1 MASVPTPSQGDS
13 ASQSASHEPKL
24 NAEQEQQ
31 APSDHAPANH
41 DQPIA
46 APVPQTPQT
55 YLTFLLVS
63 GRRRT
68 MSFDPETTIGR
79 VKELVWNAWPSGEH
93 RRLLPFPS
101 AIVNHDLACVEWQD
115 ERPPAPSYF
124 RILHL
129 GKILLDDD
137 TLTSAYMFFVKLLHS
152 FQCNI
157 RLELSL
163 PTSLPPQSPQ
173 PIDPAASSHKSP
185 SEALSSPD
193 PVSHAP
199 PPHAT
204 IVHLSIRAYAPPAD
218 DDLKKDKGRKP
229 KWGRN
234 PTTTSNIVER
244 GGGESTAGVV
254 DSDSTTPRG
263 CCGCIIC

>member
-79 VKELVWNAWPSGEH
+79 VKELVWNAWPS
-93 RRLLPFPS
+93 
-101 AIVNHDLACVEWQD
+101 EWQD

-137 TLTSAYMFFVKLLHS
+137 TLTK
-152 FQCNI
+152 
-157 RLELSL
+157 LSL